1 MNKYVHKNSVSLFL
15 AIVLA
20 IFSCKNEEI
29 LKCDILI
36 KNGVIYD
43 GTGKNSYDGVI
54 AIESDKI
61 VYVGP
66 SKKIEADSII
76 DVNGMAIAPGFIN
89 MLSWGYN
96 SLLDDGRGLSDLIQG
111 VTLEVFGEGTSPGP
125 RGSKS
130 NNTYISF
137 KDAMEKLESKGVSTN
152 IASYLGAASVRIQ
165 VIGYKNKKANDEEL
179 KKMGKIVEEAMQDG
193 AIGIGSSLIYAP
205 GDYADTEELTALCR
219 VAAKYEGRYIS
230 HMRNEDNEIMAALDE
245 FMKIAKDA
253 NIPAEI
259 YHLKASRKANWYLL
273 DSVINRVERA
283 REEGY
288 KITADMYTY
297 RASSTGLTG
306 VIPTWV
312 QEGGHRAWINRMK
325 KPEIRKR
332 LFIDIRKE
340 LDQQPPEGILMVGFN
355 KASMSRKYL
364 GKTVAEAAKMRNQ
377 TPEEAIV
384 DMIIEDDN
392 RIQCIYFSMSEEN
405 IRKKIQIPWVSF
417 CSDAGSYSD
426 ITKKF
431 RTHPRAFGSFARVI
445 GKYSRDEGLITLEEA
460 VRRLSG
466 FPAENLGILNR
477 GLLKKGYFADIVVF
491 DPEKIQ
497 DHATFNE
504 PLQYA
509 SGVVH
514 VFVNGEHV
522 IKNGNHLGVF
532 PGRFVKGSGAKK
544 ILKEGFEN

>member
-1 MNKYVHKNSVSLFL
+1 MNKYAYKNSVSLFIAL
-15 AIVLA
+15 VLA
-20 IFSCKNEEI
+20 LFSCKNEKI

-43 GTGKNSYDGVI
+43 GTGKNSYDGVV

-76 DVNGMAIAPGFIN
+76 NVNGMAIAPGFIN

-111 VTLEVFGEGTSPGP
+111 VTLEVFGEGSSPGP

-165 VIGYKNKKANDEEL
+165 VMGYKNKKANHEEL

-205 GDYADTEELTALCR
+205 GDYADTEELIALCK
-219 VAAKYEGRYIS
+219 VAAKYDGRYIS

-259 YHLKASRKANWYLL
+259 YHLKASRKANWHLL
-273 DSVINRVERA
+273 DSVINRVEKARA
-283 REEGY
+283 QGH

-325 KPEIRKR
+325 RPEVRER
-332 LFIDIRKE
+332 LFLDIRKE
-340 LDQQPPEGILMVGFN
+340 LDQQPPEGILMVGFD

-377 TPEEAIV
+377 SPEEAIV

-426 ITKKF
+426 ISKKF

-466 FPAENLGILNR
+466 FPAKNLGVLNR
-477 GLLKKGYFADIVVF
+477 GLLKKGYFADIVIF
-491 DPEKIQ
+491 DPQKVQ

-532 PGRFVKGSGAKK
+532 PGRFIKGLGAKK
-544 ILKEGFEN
+544 FLGDQFQN

>member
-1 MNKYVHKNSVSLFL
+1 
-15 AIVLA
+15 
-20 IFSCKNEEI
+20 
-29 LKCDILI
+29 
-36 KNGVIYD
+36 
-43 GTGKNSYDGVI
+43 
-54 AIESDKI
+54 
-61 VYVGP
+61 
-66 SKKIEADSII
+66 
-76 DVNGMAIAPGFIN
+76 VNGMAIAPGFIN

-111 VTLEVFGEGTSPGP
+111 VTLEVFGEGSSPGP

-165 VIGYKNKKANDEEL
+165 VMGYKNKKANHEEL

-205 GDYADTEELTALCR
+205 GDYADTEELIALCK
-219 VAAKYEGRYIS
+219 VAAKYDGRYIS

-259 YHLKASRKANWYLL
+259 YHLKASRKANWHLL
-273 DSVINRVERA
+273 DSVINRVEKARA
-283 REEGY
+283 QGH

-325 KPEIRKR
+325 KPEVRER
-332 LFIDIRKE
+332 LFLDIRKE

-377 TPEEAIV
+377 SPEEAIV

-426 ITKKF
+426 ISKKF

-445 GKYSRDEGLITLEEA
+445 GKYSRDEGLISLEEA

-477 GLLKKGYFADIVVF
+477 GLLKKGYFADIVIF
-491 DPEKIQ
+491 DPQKVQ
-497 DHATFNE
+497 DHSTFNE

-514 VFVNGEHV
+514 VFVNGEQV

-532 PGRFVKGSGAKK
+532 PGRFIKGSGAKK
-544 ILKEGFEN
+544 ILKDEFQN

>member
-1 MNKYVHKNSVSLFL
+1 MKFIRIKNITVLFL
-15 AIVLA
+15 
-20 IFSCKNEEI
+20 FSLISISCSPPEI
-29 LKCDILI
+29 PKCEILI

-43 GTGKNSYDGVI
+43 GSGNKSYNGIV
-54 AIESDKI
+54 AIKSDKI

-66 SKKIEADSII
+66 SRQFEADSII

-111 VTLEVFGEGTSPGP
+111 VTLEVFGEGSSPGP

-137 KDAMEKLESKGVSTN
+137 KDAMEKLEKKGVSSN

-165 VIGYKNKKANDEEL
+165 VMGYKNKRANHEEL
-179 KKMGKIVEEAMQDG
+179 KKMGEIVEEAMKDG

-205 GDYADTEELTALCR
+205 GDYADTDELIALCR
-219 VAAKYEGRYIS
+219 VAAKYDGRYIS
-230 HMRNEDNEIMAALDE
+230 HMRNEDNQIIAALDE
-245 FMKIAKDA
+245 FMKIAKGA

-259 YHLKASRKANWYLL
+259 YHLKASRKANWHLL

-283 REEGY
+283 RAEGY

-325 KPEIRKR
+325 KPEIRER
-332 LFIDIRKE
+332 LFKDIRKE

-364 GKTVAEAAKMRNQ
+364 GKTVAEAARIRNQ
-377 TPEEAIV
+377 SPEEAIV

-426 ITKKF
+426 ISKKF

-445 GKYSRDEGLITLEEA
+445 GKYSRDEGLISLEEA

-477 GLLKKGYFADIVVF
+477 GLLKKGYFADIVIF
-491 DPEKIQ
+491 DPQKVQ
-497 DHATFNE
+497 DHATFDE
-504 PLQYA
+504 PLQYS

-514 VFVNGEHV
+514 VFVNGEQV

-532 PGRFVKGSGAKK
+532 PGRFIKGSGAKK
-544 ILKEGFEN
+544 ILKDEFKN

>member
-1 MNKYVHKNSVSLFL
+1 VNFFSNKITVPILITL
-15 AIVLA
+15 LLIVL
-20 IFSCKNEEI
+20 SCNNSET
-29 LKCDILI
+29 LKCEILI

-43 GTGKNSYDGVI
+43 GSGNESYNGVV
-54 AIESDKI
+54 AIKSDKI

-66 SKKIEADSII
+66 SKQFEADSII

-137 KDAMEKLESKGVSTN
+137 KDAMEKLENKGVSTN

-165 VIGYKNKKANDEEL
+165 VMGYKNKKANNEQL
-179 KKMGKIVEEAMQDG
+179 NKMSEIVEEAMQDG

-205 GDYADTEELTALCR
+205 GDYADTEELIALCR
-219 VAAKYEGRYIS
+219 VAAKYDGRYIS

-259 YHLKASRKANWYLL
+259 YHLKASRKANWHLL

-283 REEGY
+283 RAEGY

-325 KPEIRKR
+325 KPEVRER
-332 LFIDIRKE
+332 LFQDIRKE

-377 TPEEAIV
+377 SPEEAIV

-426 ITKKF
+426 ISKKF

-445 GKYSRDEGLITLEEA
+445 GKYSRDEGLISLEEA

-477 GLLKKGYFADIVVF
+477 GLLKKGYFADIVIF
-491 DPEKIQ
+491 DPQKVQ
-497 DHATFNE
+497 DHATFNQ

-514 VFVNGEHV
+514 VFVNGEQV

-532 PGRFVKGSGAKK
+532 PGRFIKGSGAKK
-544 ILKEGFEN
+544 IIKDGFGN

>member
-1 MNKYVHKNSVSLFL
+1 MNKYVYKNSVSLFIALLL
-15 AIVLA
+15 AL
-20 IFSCKNEEI
+20 FSCKNEEI
-29 LKCDILI
+29 LKCDVLI

-43 GTGKNSYDGVI
+43 GTGKSSYDGVV

-111 VTLEVFGEGTSPGP
+111 VTLEVFGEGSSPGP

-130 NNTYISF
+130 NDTYISF
-137 KDAMEKLESKGVSTN
+137 KDAMEKLENKGVSTN

-165 VIGYKNKKANDEEL
+165 VMGYKNKKANHEEL
-179 KKMGKIVEEAMQDG
+179 KKMGQIVEEAMQDG

-205 GDYADTEELTALCR
+205 GDYADTEELIALCK
-219 VAAKYEGRYIS
+219 VAAKYDGRYIS

-259 YHLKASRKANWYLL
+259 YHLKASRKANWHLL

-283 REEGY
+283 RAEGY

-325 KPEIRKR
+325 KPEVRER
-332 LFIDIRKE
+332 LFLDIRKE

-477 GLLKKGYFADIVVF
+477 GVLKKGYFADIVIF

-509 SGVVH
+509 TGVVH

-532 PGRFVKGSGAKK
+532 PGRFIKGSGAKK
-544 ILKEGFEN
+544 ILKDEFKN

>member
-1 MNKYVHKNSVSLFL
+1 MNVFSNKISVSILTTL
-15 AIVLA
+15 LLIV
-20 IFSCKNEEI
+20 FSCYNSET
-29 LKCDILI
+29 LKCEILI

-43 GTGKNSYDGVI
+43 GSGNESYNGIV
-54 AIESDKI
+54 AIKSDKI

-66 SKKIEADSII
+66 SKQFEADSII

-137 KDAMEKLESKGVSTN
+137 KDAMEKLENKGVSTN

-165 VIGYKNKKANDEEL
+165 VMGYKNKKANNEQL
-179 KKMGKIVEEAMQDG
+179 NKMSEIVEEAMQDG

-205 GDYADTEELTALCR
+205 GDYADTEELIALCR
-219 VAAKYEGRYIS
+219 VAAKYDGRYIS

-245 FMKIAKDA
+245 FMKIAKDV

-259 YHLKASRKANWYLL
+259 YHLKASRKANWHLL
-273 DSVINRVERA
+273 DSVINRVEKARA
-283 REEGY
+283 EGY

-325 KPEIRKR
+325 KPEVRER
-332 LFIDIRKE
+332 LFQDIRKE

-377 TPEEAIV
+377 SPEEAIV

-426 ITKKF
+426 ISKKF

-445 GKYSRDEGLITLEEA
+445 GKYSRDEGLISLEEA

-477 GLLKKGYFADIVVF
+477 GLLKKGYFADIVIF
-491 DPEKIQ
+491 DPQKVQ

-514 VFVNGEHV
+514 VFVNGEQV

-532 PGRFVKGSGAKK
+532 PGRFIKGSGAKK
-544 ILKEGFEN
+544 IIKDGFGN

>member
-1 MNKYVHKNSVSLFL
+1 VNVFSNKISVSILTTL
-15 AIVLA
+15 LLIV
-20 IFSCKNEEI
+20 FSCYNSET
-29 LKCDILI
+29 LKCEILI

-43 GTGKNSYDGVI
+43 GSGNESYNGIV
-54 AIESDKI
+54 AIKSDKI

-66 SKKIEADSII
+66 SKQFEADSII

-137 KDAMEKLESKGVSTN
+137 KDAMEKLENKGVSTN

-165 VIGYKNKKANDEEL
+165 VMGYKNKKANNEQL
-179 KKMGKIVEEAMQDG
+179 NKMSEIVEEAMQDG

-205 GDYADTEELTALCR
+205 GDYADTEELIALCR
-219 VAAKYEGRYIS
+219 VAAKYDGRYIS

-245 FMKIAKDA
+245 FMKIAKDV

-259 YHLKASRKANWYLL
+259 YHLKASRKANWHLL
-273 DSVINRVERA
+273 DSVINRVEKARA
-283 REEGY
+283 EGY

-325 KPEIRKR
+325 KPEVRER
-332 LFIDIRKE
+332 LFQDIRKE

-377 TPEEAIV
+377 SPEEAIV

-426 ITKKF
+426 ISKKF

-445 GKYSRDEGLITLEEA
+445 GKYSRDEGLISLEEA

-477 GLLKKGYFADIVVF
+477 GLLKKGYFADIVIF
-491 DPEKIQ
+491 DPQKVQ

-514 VFVNGEHV
+514 VFVNGEQV

-532 PGRFVKGSGAKK
+532 PGRFIKGSGAKK
-544 ILKEGFEN
+544 IIKDGFGN